1 MIVELVRLLITLALM
16 AVGYKVAPTLPS
28 TDPDTAQA
36 LGAIIGTGTGY
47 VVGGV
52 VGRLFRSSLDS
63 IPKSIVARST
73 GPELFAGAFGVVVGV
88 FIGFV
93 IALPAVVFLP
103 SEIGVPIAVLV
114 VLMLAVAAARLFA
127 GRADEILAATGLR
140 RRGGLVSRSLS
151 DTGFLLDSSAA
162 IDSRVLNI
170 SRLGLLRGRVW
181 VPGFVIDELQGL
193 ADANDSD
200 RRRRGRRGL
209 DVIEALRD
217 LPEADIAV
225 LEDTVPGVEEVD
237 AKLIAIAGR
246 EGLTLV
252 TTDHNLSQAAAAR
265 GIEIL
270 NPFAL
275 ADAMR
280 APVAVGDQVHV
291 SIRRA
296 GTEPGQG
303 VAFLDDGTMVVVEAA
318 SSLVGENVDVEVTAT
333 TRTAVGRMVFGRL
346 VS

>member
-16 AVGYKVAPTLPS
+16 AIGYKVGPS
-28 TDPDTAQA
+28 LYSESPDTAQV

-88 FIGFV
+88 FIGLV
-93 IALPAVVFLP
+93 VALPAVVFLP
-103 SEIGVPIAVLV
+103 AEVGVPIAVLI
-114 VLMLAVAAARLFA
+114 VLMLAVAAARLFS

-140 RRGGLVSRSLS
+140 RRGGLVSRSLA

-162 IDSRVLNI
+162 IDGRVLNI
-170 SRLGLLRGRVW
+170 ARLGLLRGRVW

-193 ADANDSD
+193 ADSNDAE

-217 LPEADIAV
+217 IPEADIAV

-237 AKLIAIAGR
+237 AKLIAAAGR
-246 EGLTLV
+246 ADLTII
-252 TTDHNLSQAAAAR
+252 TTDHNLSQASVAR
-265 GIEIL
+265 DIEVL
-270 NPFAL
+270 NPFVL

-280 APVAVGDQVHV
+280 APVSVGDRVHV

-296 GTEPGQG
+296 GSEPGQG
-303 VAFLDDGTMVVVEAA
+303 VAFFDDGTMVVVEEAA
-318 SSLVGENVDVEVTAT
+318 NLVGEEVDVEVTAT